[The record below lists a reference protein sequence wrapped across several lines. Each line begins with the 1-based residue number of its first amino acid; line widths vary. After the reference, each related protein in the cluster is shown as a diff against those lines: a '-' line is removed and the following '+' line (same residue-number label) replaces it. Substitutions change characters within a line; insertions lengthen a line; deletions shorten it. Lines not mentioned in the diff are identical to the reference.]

1 MLISLI
7 MHHFLAHT
15 IQYTLKQKDNN
26 YFFCFVKTKGENFL
40 CYMLVRRK
48 GCLNLRK
55 KKGKDKSFIKK
66 KNSRLKTPKERTFYA
81 YMFERRKKGKTRAF
95 FYFFSRMKTPK
106 KRTCYVY
113 MFERRG
119 KTRAFFLFKERE
131 LFFNL
136 LYCGMHTN

>member
-1 MLISLI
+1 MLY
-7 MHHFLAHT
+7 A
-15 IQYTLKQKDNN
+15 
-26 YFFCFVKTKGENFL
+26 C
-40 CYMLVRRK
+40 
-48 GCLNLRK
+48 K
-55 KKGKDKSFIKK
+55 KKRVFEFKKKEGERQELYKK